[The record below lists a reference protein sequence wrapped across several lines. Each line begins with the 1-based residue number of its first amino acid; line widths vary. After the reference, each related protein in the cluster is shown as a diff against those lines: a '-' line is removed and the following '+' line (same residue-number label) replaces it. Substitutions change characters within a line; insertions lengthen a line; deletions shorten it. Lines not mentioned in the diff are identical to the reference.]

1 MVFIYLLAVLGLHWC
16 TGFFLV
22 ATSRG
27 YSPVVAWGFLI
38 VVASHCRGQALRGV
52 GFSSCSFQA
61 LEHRWYDNIVMVHG
75 LNCSMARGIFPDQE
89 LNSCLLHWQADSLPV
104 SHQGGLPLG
113 LIWPYCQGQQSNS
126 WHEGSIRH
134 TWAALPLSFKCPCPS
149 SCSSDALCN
158 DTWWAVPVHRP
169 TVTSLAWSSSPCPP
183 PGLITACRVGLDT
196 PSVRTD
202 RWYLLCSQLPQAGSC
217 PSAFQ
222 LKEVGLHHLEM
233 QTVLLWFLGVLR
245 WLPHMHFHWEVL
257 RGLDKDLLGWRVG
270 LGPLCYTCWE
280 KLPILGACRCRCACV
295 CVCTHTHVHRPHT
308 ETPSLCRNPG
318 ANLQAGNK
326 QEKTGPPGR
335 LIQKQ
340 FSCRFWCVSTT
351 PENGWM
357 YFVDLQDVF

>member
-1 MVFIYLLAVLGLHWC
+1 
-16 TGFFLV
+16 
-22 ATSRG
+22 
-27 YSPVVAWGFLI
+27 
-38 VVASHCRGQALRGV
+38 
-52 GFSSCSFQA
+52 
-61 LEHRWYDNIVMVHG
+61 MVHG
-75 LNCSMARGIFPDQE
+75 LSCTEACGIFPDRG

-113 LIWPYCQGQQSNS
+113 LIRPYCQGQQTSS

-134 TWAALPLSFKCPCPS
+134 TWAALPLSLKCPCPS
-149 SCSSDALCN
+149 SCSADALCN

-183 PGLITACRVGLDT
+183 PGLITACRIRLDT

-222 LKEVGLHHLEM
+222 LKEVSLHHLEM

-245 WLPHMHFHWEVL
+245 LLPHMHFLWEVL

-280 KLPILGACRCRCACV
+280 KLPILGTCRCRCACL
-295 CVCTHTHVHRPHT
+295 CTHTHTHTHLHRPHT
-308 ETPSLCRNPG
+308 
-318 ANLQAGNK
+318 
-326 QEKTGPPGR
+326 
-335 LIQKQ
+335 
-340 FSCRFWCVSTT
+340 
-351 PENGWM
+351 
-357 YFVDLQDVF
+357 